1 MTGRVSATLAN
12 TADGVTPTGPA
23 SSSHR
28 DEGPQLCALGPRLCL
43 TRVCGSPSLSRSR
56 VGRPPST
63 LEQSVNG
70 KPRTQRTLPFKKICP
85 SGPPR
90 NSEISRLTCRGHSPP
105 TPHFSNNSSY

>member
-23 SSSHR
+23 SSSRR

-56 VGRPPST
+56 VGRPPIDPGA
-63 LEQSVNG
+63 ERQWEAADAEDVA
-70 KPRTQRTLPFKKICP
+70 F
-85 SGPPR
+85 
-90 NSEISRLTCRGHSPP
+90 
-105 TPHFSNNSSY
+105 